1 MKEHLLD
8 SKAPLGTVIVAVV
21 LVILA
26 PLLCILT
33 RKQIQYASEKDLKN
47 LSGEI
52 YDRLV
57 IFNTASFVTISMTP
71 CVLVV
76 VAVVFKKEPEDE
88 AKRPLNCSDLY
99 IFSPDERAKA
109 TDSFNNSNL
118 IGEGTLGMMVMTT

>member
-8 SKAPLGTVIVAVV
+8 SKAPLATIIVAAV

-57 IFNTASFVTISMTP
+57 VFNTASFVTISMTP

-99 IFSPDERAKA
+99 IFSPDEMAKA
-109 TDSFNNSNL
+109 TDSFNTSKL
-118 IGEGTLGMMVMTT
+118 IGEGTLSIMVMTT